1 MKTVSFK
8 ELSEDA
14 RELLTSA
21 AQAGG
26 LVVEDEN
33 SQACYRVVP
42 YRRPTAEESQR
53 AWEELRKLQKKVG
66 KSMLEQGVTEDDLL
80 QEILK
85 DD

>member
-21 AQAGG
+21 EQAGG
-26 LVVEDEN
+26 LVVEDED
-33 SQACYRVVP
+33 SQACYSVVP

-53 AWEELRKLQKKVG
+53 AWKELRKLQDKVG
-66 KSMLEQGVTEDDLL
+66 KSMLEQGVTEDDVL